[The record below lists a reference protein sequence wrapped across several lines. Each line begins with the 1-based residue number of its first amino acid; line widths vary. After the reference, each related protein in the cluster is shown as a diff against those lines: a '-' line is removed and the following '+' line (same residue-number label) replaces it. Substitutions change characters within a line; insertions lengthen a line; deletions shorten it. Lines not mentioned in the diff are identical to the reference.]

1 MDRRRLEEGL
11 LLFAALHVIMEYKI
25 DVNSIPYDK
34 DSLLQSVCEQY
45 EKVFYC
51 KWTGIVECLLSE
63 YSDCVAKIEML

>member
-34 DSLLQSVCEQY
+34 D
-45 EKVFYC
+45 
-51 KWTGIVECLLSE
+51 
-63 YSDCVAKIEML
+63 